1 MVDLGVINKLLWD
14 PQLMQDAFS
23 ANWEILAHMDL
34 VAPILREIDPLF
46 AMAISNMLS
55 SRHGKLSATI
65 YHMGPVVA
73 LYNDRIKIEMSEA
86 SLDLYY
92 RWRED
97 KMPDVIIEP
106 YLWCMG
112 DSVPPYLHVRQY
124 TEDKVWLTFLHSILL
139 DLSEQRIPKYSRNLV
154 KYCIL

>member
-1 MVDLGVINKLLWD
+1 MLDLGAINRLLWEPD
-14 PQLMQDAFS
+14 LMQDTFS
-23 ANWEILAHMDL
+23 ANWEILTHMDL
-34 VAPILREIDPLF
+34 FKPILREIDPLF
-46 AMAISNMLS
+46 ATAVRNMLV
-55 SRHGKLSATI
+55 SRRGILSATI
-65 YHMGPVVA
+65 YGVGPVVMI
-73 LYNDRIKIEMSEA
+73 YNDRIKIEMSQS

-97 KMPDVIIEP
+97 KMPDVVIEP

-124 TEDKVWLTFLHSILL
+124 TKNKVWMGFMATVLK
-139 DLSEQRIPKYSRNLV
+139 DMAQKAIPAYNS